1 MYNAFSNKMR
11 TDLMSKRETEA
22 VKSYTILC
30 ELSLAMS
37 AAPSKH
43 LVSYITRVI
52 NYWHSILETFYSE

>member
-1 MYNAFSNKMR
+1 MSFSNKMR
-11 TDLMSKRETEA
+11 TDLMSKREIEA

-37 AAPSKH
+37 SAPSKN

-52 NYWHSILETFYSE
+52 NYWHCILETFYSE